1 MIEEFEQILVEAYKS
16 VGDVFAGEDKG
27 WVNLSVSSAAG
38 INVLSDAKRK
48 EAVNKAR
55 YYATMDPLARQAVR
69 LWTDYTFGTGMTWS
83 AKDEKANDAL
93 AKFWYAPEN
102 SGVLSARGQRKS
114 SDKLLIDGEIFF
126 ALFLGPQGQATIR
139 RIDPLEIT
147 EIITDPDDLE
157 DVRYFKREWSDTQGQ
172 QHAAY
177 YRSFNN
183 QKDQPCKDS
192 TGATVKATEDA
203 LVYHLA
209 INTIGQ
215 RGNSTLLPALDWI
228 KLYRQFLASRVAI
241 MLALAR
247 FAWKVKVKG
256 GSQAVTAA
264 KDVYQDQTPAAG
276 SVAIENMGAE
286 LQPIRTDSGARNA
299 YDDGRQIKLQICS
312 GTGWP
317 EQYFGDI
324 SIGNLATAKTVELPV
339 LKMCQSY
346 QTIWTDAYD
355 DIDQVVL
362 AHNDVPEDA
371 RYIDRDFPFITPAD
385 ESEMAKNIVAIGMA
399 FPEFLSNR
407 DVMQN
412 ALLSIG
418 VRDPN
423 AVIDEILGK
432 GNKES
437 NIIALTKALRN
448 FREVLERDGDNHK
461 AKVPGL

>member
-1 MIEEFEQILVEAYKS
+1 MCRPLIVEFECILRVAYRS
-16 VGDVFAGEDKG
+16 IEQELELEDEGWIRLGGAG
-27 WVNLSVSSAAG
+27 S
-38 INVLSDAKRK
+38 NVLSDSERK
-48 EAVNKAR
+48 LAVQKAR
-55 YYATMDPLARQAVR
+55 IYAVKDPLAKQAIR
-69 LWTDYTFGTGMTWS
+69 LWTDYTFGSGMTWS
-83 AKDEKANDAL
+83 AKDDKTNDVL
-93 AKFWYAPEN
+93 SKFWYAQEN
-102 SGVLSARGQRKS
+102 AGVLSARGQRKS

-126 ALFLGPQGQATIR
+126 ALFLGSKGQATIR

-147 EIITDPDDLE
+147 QIITDPDDLE
-157 DVRYFKREWSDTQGQ
+157 DVRYFKREWSDTQGKAQ
-172 QHAAY
+172 TAY
-177 YRSFNN
+177 YRSFANV
-183 QKDQPCKDS
+183 KDKPVKDS
-192 TGATVKATEDA
+192 TGAIVKATEDA

-209 INTIGQ
+209 VNTIGQ
-215 RGNSTLLPALDWI
+215 RGNSTLLPVIDWI

-256 GSQAVTAA
+256 GSQAVSAT
-264 KDVYQDQTPAAG
+264 KDVYQDQMPAAG
-276 SVAIENMGAE
+276 SVAVENMGAE
-286 LQPIRTDSGARNA
+286 LQPIKTDTGARNA

-346 QTIWTDAYD
+346 QSIWADAYD
-355 DIDQVVL
+355 NIDQVVL
-362 AHNDVPEDA
+362 AHNDIAEDA
-371 RYIDRDFPFITPAD
+371 RYVDRDFPSVTPAD

-407 DVMQN
+407 DVMQQ
-412 ALLSIG
+412 ALMSIG
-418 VRDPN
+418 IHDTNEVL
-423 AVIDEILGK
+423 DEILGE

-448 FREVLERDGDNHK
+448 FKEVLQNDGHK
-461 AKVPGL
+461 AKVHGV